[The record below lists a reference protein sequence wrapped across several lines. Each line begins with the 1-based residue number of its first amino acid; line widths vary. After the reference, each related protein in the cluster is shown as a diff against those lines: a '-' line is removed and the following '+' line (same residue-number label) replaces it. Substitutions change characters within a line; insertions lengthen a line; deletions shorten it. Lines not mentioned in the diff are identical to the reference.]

1 VSHAIVVVY
10 DVEAGAFIPIVVV
23 YDVEAGAFVPIIV
36 VVYDVE
42 AGAFVPFQILLWLMS
57 AAVDHTRT
65 IRGYIIVQQKV
76 TVFPK

>member
-1 VSHAIVVVY
+1 MVVY